1 VSPNNIP
8 HLQIQQQLLKE
19 ALYGCAICG
28 CPIVEYANIVPY
40 DGNAQAFLPENM
52 LVLCPSHYMDYSNHR
67 GISESALR
75 DAKNNPHNK
84 VHQED
89 AFIVPSQDLAIIIGK
104 CKFINTSRILVIDD
118 FDIIS
123 IKREEGKYILLDINF
138 FDKLNNLIAIVSGN
152 SWTAEKSDSWT
163 INYKAKHL
171 TIQNQSKNIIFETKI
186 EDINNEITIIAD
198 GMCYNRSAIKI
209 KENQILLDGEEIALD
224 LKDTELKN
232 YEVGIEAETL

>member
-1 VSPNNIP
+1 MSPNNIP
-8 HLQIQQQLLKE
+8 HLQIQKQLLKE

-28 CPIVEYANIVPY
+28 CPIVEYVNIVPY

-52 LVLCPSHYMDYSNHR
+52 LVLCPSHYIDFSNHR

-138 FDKLNNLIAIVSGN
+138 FDKINNLIAIVSGN
-152 SWTAEKSDSWT
+152 IWTAERSDSWT

-171 TIQNQSKNIIFETKI
+171 TIQNQSKNTIFEAKI

-198 GMCYNRSAIKI
+198 GMYYNRSAIKI
-209 KENQILLDGEEIALD
+209 TEHQILLNGEEIALD

-232 YEVGIEAETL
+232 YEVGIEAET